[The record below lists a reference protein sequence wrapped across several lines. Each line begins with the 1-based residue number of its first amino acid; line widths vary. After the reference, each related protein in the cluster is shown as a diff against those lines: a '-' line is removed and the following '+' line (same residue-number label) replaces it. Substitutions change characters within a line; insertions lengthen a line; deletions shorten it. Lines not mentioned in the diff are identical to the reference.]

1 MPSTLPMFPT
11 QEIGSMGK
19 PNWLVKKIRGRPIA
33 PEDYAELEKWEKL
46 AGLDDAKKARAREL
60 LGKAELDGKEKEEL
74 HDYAGILLL
83 RMFDA
88 AGLDIVYDGEQ
99 HRSEMYQEPVE
110 LTDGF
115 RFYGN
120 VRSFDNKYYKKA
132 ACCEE
137 PKIKKE
143 FHVDEYKFVRR
154 NTERQVKVPIT
165 GAYTLA
171 DWSFNEYYL
180 KKWRAQEKDVRKA
193 NHGAQ
198 MEFAVEIA
206 RKMIRPNIKAL
217 LDAGAEVVQ
226 IDEPAVTTHPDEID
240 VFVQSFNESVKGL
253 QGKFTLHIC
262 FSDYTT
268 LYPQILELENCAQYT
283 FEFANQEGYSFL
295 ELMKEHKDEAEVGL
309 GVLDVH
315 VDKMES
321 AEFVRDKVLAA
332 AKILGPEKVYVNPD
346 CGLRTRSWQVSYD
359 KLSNMVKGTEMAR
372 KEFE

>member
-1 MPSTLPMFPT
+1 MTTKLPLFPT

-19 PNWLVKKIRGRPIA
+19 PNWLVKKMRGQPIA
-33 PEDYAELEKWEKL
+33 PEDYAELEKWAKL
-46 AGLDDAKKARAREL
+46 TGFAEAGKLKEL
-60 LGKAELDGKEKEEL
+60 LGKGNLTDTEKELL
-74 HDYAGILLL
+74 HDYAGVLILG
-83 RMFDA
+83 MFDA
-88 AGLDIVYDGEQ
+88 VGLDLVYDGEQ

-120 VRSFDNKYYKKA
+120 VRSFDNKYYLKA
-132 ACCEE
+132 ACFEE
-137 PKIKKE
+137 PRIKRP
-143 FHVDEYKFVRR
+143 FHVEEFEFVRK
-154 NTERQVKVPIT
+154 NTKKIVKVPIT

-171 DWSFNEYYL
+171 DWSFNEHYL

-193 NHGAQ
+193 NHEAQ
-198 MEFAVEIA
+198 REFAVEIA

-217 LDAGAEVVQ
+217 VDAGAEVVQ
-226 IDEPAVTTHPDEID
+226 IDEPALTTHPDEIGI
-240 VFVQSFNESVKGL
+240 FVESFNESVKGL
-253 QGKFTLHIC
+253 QGKFTLHVC

-268 LYPQILELENCAQYT
+268 LYPEILELENCGQYT

-315 VDKMES
+315 VNKVEG

-346 CGLRTRSWQVSYD
+346 CGLRTRSWQVSYE
-359 KLSNMVKGTEMAR
+359 KLTGMMRGTEMAR
-372 KEFE
+372 KEYG